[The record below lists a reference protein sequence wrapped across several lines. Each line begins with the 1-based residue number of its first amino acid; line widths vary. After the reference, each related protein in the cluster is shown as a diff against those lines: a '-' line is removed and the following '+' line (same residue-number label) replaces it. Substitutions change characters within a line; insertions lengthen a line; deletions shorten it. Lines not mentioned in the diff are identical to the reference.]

1 MDLFNRI
8 YGGTKELEA
17 WKTVPKILVYKKGEY
32 YPYEGYFMRGML
44 LHFINRVINPVVYLK
59 TVNEVEAFF
68 ETETEYEEKNEFF
81 KNKFEGIGDYYAK
94 MGKRVRVV
102 GFFSDR
108 NEYKNEIRLLTEAAQ
123 ALAGKRDDLRVGL
136 VTNKTVV
143 KVFKEKY
150 GHRMFDE
157 YSHNSIVL
165 ARDNQFTYNDIE
177 KESDNLQYWINKMSI
192 KKTSDE
198 INRETSVI
206 VKALNQPVVYL
217 YFNRQSLNPSKRAD
231 SKVAYDLFQHVAPFW
246 FEHFNFITVEEGIA
260 ATENLE
266 RRYDQ
271 GITWAKFPSI
281 TIVTPKNNY
290 FPIPDSIN
298 LGDRNSAQKYLEEH
312 MLNFTKGLLAPPQ
325 LNA

>member
-8 YGGTKELEA
+8 YGGSKEIEA

-59 TVNEVEAFF
+59 TPDEVEAFL
-68 ETETEYEEKNEFF
+68 ETETEFEEKTEFY
-81 KNKFEGIGDYYAK
+81 KNKFEGIGDYYTK

-102 GFFSDR
+102 GFFSDKS
-108 NEYKNEIRLLTEAAQ
+108 EYKNEIRLLTEAAQ
-123 ALAGKRDDLRVGL
+123 ALAGKRDDLRVGI

-177 KESDNLQYWINKMSI
+177 KESDNLQYWINKMSL

-198 INRETSVI
+198 INRETSAI
-206 VKALNQPVVYL
+206 IKALNQPVVYL
-217 YFNRQSLNPSKRAD
+217 YFNRQSLNPS
-231 SKVAYDLFQHVAPFW
+231 
-246 FEHFNFITVEEGIA
+246 
-260 ATENLE
+260 
-266 RRYDQ
+266 
-271 GITWAKFPSI
+271 
-281 TIVTPKNNY
+281 
-290 FPIPDSIN
+290 
-298 LGDRNSAQKYLEEH
+298 
-312 MLNFTKGLLAPPQ
+312 
-325 LNA
+325 